1 MLSFL
6 TTTILL
12 NSLSIPHPPF
22 DPFYPPHPDVCA
34 LSDKYNCLTSYY
46 CGWCENTSFPFNDDD
61 DDDFFNNSSYPPSNH
76 NNSNTGTCIDIG
88 YCGIGIIYGKNC
100 NYVAMSN
107 GCFLVKICMLS
118 VVLIVCI
125 NLVYCVIKGIHAPL
139 LKSNFST
146 GCKRTTVALLY
157 SLMFIPMMVFYFINF
172 TVFVYILSCSAI
184 LGIIFWCMYGS
195 NAAVHIMNNRS
206 TQRDTDRNSEITPLM
221 VNN

>member
-6 TTTILL
+6 ITTIFL
-12 NSLSIPHPPF
+12 NSVSIPNPPF

-34 LSDKYNCLTSYY
+34 MSDKHNCLTSYY
-46 CGWCENTSFPFNDDD
+46 CGWCENTSFPFSDD
-61 DDDFFNNSSYPPSNH
+61 DDDFFNNSSYPHPHH
-76 NNSNTGTCIDIG
+76 NNNGSCIDIG
-88 YCGIGIIYGKNC
+88 YCGIGIIYGKGC

-107 GCFLVKICMLS
+107 GCFLIKICMLS

-146 GCKRTTVALLY
+146 RCKTTTVALLY
-157 SLMFIPMMVFYFINF
+157 CLMFIPMMIFYFINF
-172 TVFVYILSCSAI
+172 TVFVYILCCSAI

-195 NAAVHIMNNRS
+195 NAAVHIMNNRNI
-206 TQRDTDRNSEITPLM
+206 QRDADTNSEITPLM
-221 VNN
+221 INN

>member
-6 TTTILL
+6 TNTILL

-22 DPFYPPHPDVCA
+22 DPFYPPHPDVCS
-34 LSDKYNCLTSYY
+34 LSDKHNCLTSYY

-61 DDDFFNNSSYPPSNH
+61 DDFFNNSTYPHPVH
-76 NNSNTGTCIDIG
+76 NSNGTCIDIG
-88 YCGIGIIYGKNC
+88 YCGIGILYGKNC

-107 GCFLVKICMLS
+107 GCFLVKVCMLA
-118 VVLIVCI
+118 VVFIVCI

-146 GCKRTTVALLY
+146 RCKSITVTLLY
-157 SLMFIPMMVFYFINF
+157 LLMFVPLMIFYFINF

-184 LGIIFWCMYGS
+184 LGIIFWCMYGG
-195 NAAVHIMNNRS
+195 NAAIHIMNNRNVPE
-206 TQRDTDRNSEITPLM
+206 DNDRNSEIAPLM